1 MESPSPP
8 PLSSTVLVRALQL
21 VRRATSLSVMTPA
34 SSNSG
39 EVGAHSPSPSQTRS
53 ISGAGRSAS
62 CAVPLDPRPIRSVW
76 PTPFRDPMSDSLAAE
91 EDPPPAAVEDVQP
104 MMTASWLWR
113 MEANGPIDKE
123 ALALPS
129 GGERR
134 SRRNARGESRESFGR
149 ANHELRSKK
158 TLEDRDHL
166 LPARSMT

>member
-1 MESPSPP
+1 MMESPSPP

-76 PTPFRDPMSDSLAAE
+76 PIPFRSALLPPRPILSVWPTPFRDPMSDSLTPE
-91 EDPPPAAVEDVQP
+91 EEPPPAAVEDVQP
-104 MMTASWLWR
+104 MMTASYGVLVWN
-113 MEANGPIDKE
+113 NG
-123 ALALPS
+123 
-129 GGERR
+129 
-134 SRRNARGESRESFGR
+134 
-149 ANHELRSKK
+149 
-158 TLEDRDHL
+158 DR
-166 LPARSMT
+166 